1 MGLVA
6 PMVSVLQRSGKTK
19 SSILA
24 PHAVGASPLR
34 AMDSPAKLTPN
45 FMWSEARKHFRI
57 NDDRRQ
63 PVRTPEYRQGIA
75 ESKQAIVLG
84 IQSMGHEKIKLRL
97 SLIFTVSQLVTNI
110 EIKSLLLSRAR
121 PPELAYFSKLS

>member
-1 MGLVA
+1 MA
-6 PMVSVLQRSGKTK
+6 PVGSVLKRSAKQK
-19 SSILA
+19 SSILVA
-24 PHAVGASPLR
+24 HVVGALPLR
-34 AMDSPAKLTPN
+34 TMDSPAKLNPN

-63 PVRTPEYRQGIA
+63 PVRTPEYRRGIA

-110 EIKSLLLSRAR
+110 EIKSLLLLRAR
-121 PPELAYFSKLS
+121 PPEQVYFSKLF